1 MTITKADSQKM
12 QRLAQ
17 EGKTIIKIFREDFPK
32 ESYWDVYFEVYG
44 GGERSSLGIKRMIT
58 ARINAMAKSTSKSES
73 ATMAD
78 ELHGLVWHLYENH
91 KANQRKL
98 SKIKE
103 RLKA

>member
-58 ARINAMAKSTSKSES
+58 ARINAMGQKTRKSGS
-73 ATMAD
+73 ASMAD
-78 ELHGLVWHLYENH
+78 DPHWLALRLDHNPRADVT
-91 KANQRKL
+91 KP
-98 SKIKE
+98 SKIF
-103 RLKA
+103 